1 MSRGQEGGAE
11 PLEGQE
17 GLGPFPGSHHTITW
31 EAVDPLG
38 FHIRA
43 HFRALKETSLWNP
56 YHSGHWSSTVDRR
69 VEVSALGSLICEMGT
84 KSSWCLLDRTTV
96 RIK

>member
-1 MSRGQEGGAE
+1 MKGRKASVH
-11 PLEGQE
+11 
-17 GLGPFPGSHHTITW
+17 FPGPTIPSPGRLW
-31 EAVDPLG
+31 PPPG

-56 YHSGHWSSTVDRR
+56 YHSGHWSSTVDGR

-84 KSSWCLLDRTTV
+84 KSSRCLLDRTTV